1 MKEFLQR
8 QAGGKLLGLVLVL
21 VVGAMGL
28 MELNRDTGVRE
39 LQVQSVAALEG
50 GLVVPERQHLQITAA
65 VPLGRHVLDTT
76 RSGRHSVAVLV
87 AVGTAANAKALSE
100 GRRVPLRVW
109 LELPQR
115 FATAEEAQ
123 AHLAQVRRLPVAP
136 YQGLWQTMPK
146 GLSEVASPEGDAL
159 GAGVLRLGAHPA
171 PLGNAAGLLA
181 AAGAGLLMLLIWA
194 GSEWRAWRWSLAQQR
209 EGVAAFAG
217 VSRRVFFGAL
227 SGTVAGVSAFFA
239 VHAWADQGQLNALA
253 WALALLGLGATAF
266 VLLTKDTLTLVGADT
281 IERLHGG
288 RQDTRDLAQVRQL
301 FIQPGQRERLP
312 EGLVLHCKHATPMAM
327 GTGWRAGAVAR
338 GTELTQAVRQ
348 RVFAR
353 LAPAYARGLAQHK
366 GFDFHTV
373 RLTND
378 GLSRG
383 DDELPWDEIEFADL
397 SAQHLHLQRRGQRG
411 VWAKLAIAKTPNVD
425 VLLHLL
431 RKHQVQVQADDEALL
446 AYWTLKE
453 SR

>member
-1 MKEFLQR
+1 
-8 QAGGKLLGLVLVL
+8 
-21 VVGAMGL
+21 
-28 MELNRDTGVRE
+28 
-39 LQVQSVAALEG
+39 
-50 GLVVPERQHLQITAA
+50 
-65 VPLGRHVLDTT
+65 
-76 RSGRHSVAVLV
+76 
-87 AVGTAANAKALSE
+87 
-100 GRRVPLRVW
+100 
-109 LELPQR
+109 
-115 FATAEEAQ
+115 
-123 AHLAQVRRLPVAP
+123 
-136 YQGLWQTMPK
+136 
-146 GLSEVASPEGDAL
+146 
-159 GAGVLRLGAHPA
+159 
-171 PLGNAAGLLA
+171 
-181 AAGAGLLMLLIWA
+181 
-194 GSEWRAWRWSLAQQR
+194 
-209 EGVAAFAG
+209 
-217 VSRRVFFGAL
+217 
-227 SGTVAGVSAFFA
+227 
-239 VHAWADQGQLNALA
+239 
-253 WALALLGLGATAF
+253 
-266 VLLTKDTLTLVGADT
+266 LVGADT

-338 GTELTQAVRQ
+338 GTDLTLAVRQ

-411 VWAKLAIAKTPNVD
+411 VWAKLALGKTPNVD

-431 RKHQVQVQADDEALL
+431 RKHQVPVQADEEDLL